1 MRNAREIVRANTT
14 NDMIGVPPQFIERLR
29 DIIARAEKTEHKRLP
44 AEREMARMLKV
55 SRSSLRQGLAMLE
68 QEGLIWRH
76 VGRGTFVGS
85 KSRTLT
91 SAFHDLASSTSPNEV
106 MEARLAIEPKLA
118 SIAALRV
125 TLAEIKEM
133 SRVIESANSTTDVP
147 KYERLD
153 GQFHRLIAEAS
164 RNSLL
169 LVFFNAINAMREEE
183 FWGRL
188 KAKRLKPSRI
198 ANYNSQH
205 RELLKALKHRDA
217 DRAEE
222 MMTIHLQTVQRDL
235 QE

>member
-1 MRNAREIVRANTT
+1 MTKASKIGKTNPTNLSIGMDRIGGLRRIV
-14 NDMIGVPPQFIERLR
+14 
-29 DIIARAEKTEHKRLP
+29 ARAEKSKDKRLP
-44 AEREMARMLKV
+44 PEREMAEMLKV
-55 SRSSLRQGLAMLE
+55 SRSTLRQSLAMLE

-85 KSRTLT
+85 GSRTLT
-91 SAFHDLASSTSPNEV
+91 KAFDDLASATSPNEV

-125 TLAEIKEM
+125 TPAEIKEM
-133 SRVIESANSTTDVP
+133 NRVLDSANLTTDVA

-153 GQFHRLIAEAS
+153 GHFHRLIAEAS

-169 LVFFNAINAMREEE
+169 LTIFNAINAMREEG
-183 FWGRL
+183 FWGKL
-188 KAKRLKPSRI
+188 KEKRLTPIRI
-198 ANYNSQH
+198 TNYNSQH
-205 RELLKALKHRDA
+205 QGLLRALKHRDA
-217 DRAEE
+217 ARAEE